1 MDRYGLTSPLSDLV
15 TESVCFRTASTDE
28 TVQIHPFPVP
38 TQASKTSS
46 GSRSIPPITHP
57 AAFRA
62 VLPLPL
68 HPLLDA
74 STFPY
79 LIAASGDN
87 IRTYDISSLRIPS
100 FLSEDEKTDG
110 GLSGSRDPGSA
121 EFIREIEGHWHD
133 VTGLGV
139 WLKETNLK
147 EGRGKEVWIVS
158 ASVDLTIRRWR
169 LAGEFFTLVFLIRSS
184 S

>member
-46 GSRSIPPITHP
+46 GSRSIPPITHS

-68 HPLLDA
+68 HPLLDD

-169 LAGEFFTLVFLIRSS
+169 LAGEFFSLVFLIRSS